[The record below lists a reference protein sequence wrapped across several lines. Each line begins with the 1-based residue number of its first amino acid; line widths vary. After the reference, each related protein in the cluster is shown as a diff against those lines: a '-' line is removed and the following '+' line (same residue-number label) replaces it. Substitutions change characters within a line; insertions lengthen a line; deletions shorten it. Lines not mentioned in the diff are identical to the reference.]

1 MDSRQGSAAADDLRS
16 RHPQQRSGQARQ
28 PFDARSLLA
37 QHGHVDFGEHELGE
51 MHLSQR
57 QLLPGK
63 YYTMLDAID
72 I

>member
-1 MDSRQGSAAADDLRS
+1 MQGSPAAGNEQWTPRQHS
-16 RHPQQRSGQARQ
+16 GGQARQ

-37 QHGHVDFGEHELGE
+37 QHGDLDFGVHELAE

-63 YYTMLDAID
+63 YYTMLDVIN